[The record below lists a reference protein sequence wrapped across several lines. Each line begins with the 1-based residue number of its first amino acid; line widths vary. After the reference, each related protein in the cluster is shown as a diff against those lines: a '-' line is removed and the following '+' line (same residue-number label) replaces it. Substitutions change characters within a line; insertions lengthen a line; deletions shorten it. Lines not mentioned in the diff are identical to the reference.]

1 MANDKY
7 PVRHSD
13 SSSSPIQMQSSLKPK
28 TLSDFFDPFLE
39 STSNF
44 EHFETKMIIIATLF
58 WKLQTVKDLFRP
70 LSKKHRLRI
79 PFDSQD
85 VKGSQTLVT
94 SSWEHFHH
102 IFPSLWENVIW
113 KISPLL
119 ISYIFGVFR
128 NTLTANDK
136 YPVHDCENL
145 LSPIQIQSSLKPKR
159 FSDSFVPFL

>member
-1 MANDKY
+1 
-7 PVRHSD
+7 
-13 SSSSPIQMQSSLKPK
+13 MQSSLKPK

-94 SSWEHFHH
+94 SS
-102 IFPSLWENVIW
+102 
-113 KISPLL
+113 
-119 ISYIFGVFR
+119 
-128 NTLTANDK
+128 
-136 YPVHDCENL
+136 
-145 LSPIQIQSSLKPKR
+145 
-159 FSDSFVPFL
+159 